1 MTGTVFQKVAISV
14 FGCLISLTTFPKHF
28 ANERNPTFPF
38 DPLTGPQNNDPS
50 SSSGFNLRS
59 SLSRRQTAEPSGRTA
74 FLQTLPTKC
83 GDVSF
88 FYPHIVSSSVFF
100 CHSFSLHAPLTTYRP
115 IDLYFSIIFPPK
127 AFPFNSNLVDFPAVE
142 IISLTSYF
150 LHISGLC
157 APEQSLASEHKPTL
171 PLRPFLLFLL
181 FFFHVMLLSLTY

>member
-1 MTGTVFQKVAISV
+1 MAISV
-14 FGCLISLTTFPKHF
+14 FGCLISPTTFPKHF
-28 ANERNPTFPF
+28 ANERNQTFPF

-59 SLSRRQTAEPSGRTA
+59 SLSWRQTAEPSGRTA

-88 FYPHIVSSSVFF
+88 FILTLFHLLFFF
-100 CHSFSLHAPLTTYRP
+100 CHSFSLHAPLTTYQP

-127 AFPFNSNLVDFPAVE
+127 AFPSNSNLVDFPEVK
-142 IISLTSYF
+142 IISFTSYF

-157 APEQSLASEHKPTL
+157 APEQSLAS
-171 PLRPFLLFLL
+171 
-181 FFFHVMLLSLTY
+181 